1 MCTCAHP
8 SKKIHYHEWISLKRK
23 AESSNKSV
31 KLLQE
36 IYPNAKLDDLE
47 VLASLN
53 TKKDII
59 QLAKDAGWDDKKIN
73 DFKL

>member
-1 MCTCAHP
+1 MDLVEEK
-8 SKKIHYHEWISLKRK
+8 SRIFKQIS
-23 AESSNKSV
+23 